1 MPRILFRLVGVLAFV
16 PLTACPAGA
25 AQIVE
30 SPKEIPIA
38 FDADVVVVGGSGGGV
53 EAACAAAARGA
64 SVVLLAERPYL
75 GTDLCATLRLWLEP
89 GEQPKSKLAMA
100 CFGQDRNTT
109 PLRVKA
115 AMDKALLQ
123 AGVSYLTGCYVTDVL
138 RDTDGGLAGVVM
150 ANRSGRQAVR
160 AKVIVD
166 ATRQATVARQANAA
180 FHAFKAG
187 PLACRRVVIGGKMRR
202 GENLSV
208 EQKDFAYDST
218 ANKTNQRLPV
228 YEYRLQVDLENN
240 SVIAWSAAE
249 HQARDLTLAEDSETA
264 SEVLTYDPS
273 DTIVGQGFLD
283 TWPGADRADLAPFR
297 PAGIPRLYVASVYAD
312 LGSQA
317 AEKLQRPLE
326 WMELGTRIGRAAAD
340 EAQSLPFPD
349 SAALPE
355 TAAAA
360 GAPAEIGEA
369 LSGIRPT
376 DRGTIRSGRRA
387 LPVLGQYDV
396 VVVGG
401 GTSGAPAGIASAK
414 SGARTLVIEY
424 LYELGGVG
432 TVGLIAE
439 YWYGRRKGYTEYVD
453 QQVNPGK
460 PSWKAA
466 AKAEWL
472 RRELVRSGADV
483 WLGTFGCGALTER
496 GQVRGVVVA
505 TPLGRGVVLAATVI
519 DATGNADVAAWAGA
533 QTQFGISE
541 NGSLNV
547 QIAGFPERPLQRS
560 YVNTCYTMVD
570 DTDVLD
576 VWHLMAWK
584 RTTLPLAS
592 AFDVGQLV
600 DSRERRRV
608 VGDYTLTVP
617 DILNH
622 RTFPDTISQHYS
634 NFDAAAFP
642 DSRLLLVRDAKGPC
656 FHTDLPYRCLLPRGL
671 DGILVVGLGASA
683 ERDAMTLIRM
693 QADLQNQGYAAGWA
707 AAAAVKAGGHTR
719 DIDIKALQQELIRQR
734 VLDERVYTD
743 KDSYPLSTGEIERA
757 VQAIGGQGKGE
768 AESDEKTL
776 GALAVVMAHPKQAIP
791 LLRTAYQ
798 RSEPGNQQRDYAKI
812 LGILGDPAGV
822 PALIAALDA
831 HEEWD
836 QGAALTS
843 QRKTGNTFS
852 ELDRLVIAL
861 GFSRAPEAFDP
872 LLRKLGQL
880 KPDSRLS
887 HYKALSLAMQHC
899 LSPAAAEPLAR
910 LLSQPGFTG
919 HATPEPAARPRN
931 PPGQD
936 SAAAAARFITADGD
950 EPANRT
956 NLNKAYRELTV
967 AAMLYRCGDRDGTA
981 EAILRRYAQDL
992 HGHFARYAQQT
1003 LDGRDLGVR

>member
-1 MPRILFRLVGVLAFV
+1 MPRTIFRIVGVLAFV
-16 PLTACPAGA
+16 TLAACPAGA
-25 AQIVE
+25 SQIIE
-30 SPKEIPIA
+30 SPKEIPLA
-38 FDADVVVVGGSGGGV
+38 FDADVVVVGGSSGAV

-89 GEQPKSKLAMA
+89 GEQPKSKLAIA
-100 CFGQDRNTT
+100 CFGQDRITT

-115 AMDKALLQ
+115 EMDKALFQ
-123 AGVSYLTGCYVTDVL
+123 AGVQYLTGCYVTDVL
-138 RDTDGGLAGVVM
+138 RDNDGRLAGIVM

-160 AKVIVD
+160 AKVIID
-166 ATRQATVARQANAA
+166 ATCQAAVARQANAA
-180 FHAFKAG
+180 FRPFVPG
-187 PLACRRVVIGGKMRR
+187 PLSLPARRHRRPNAQRREPVCRAKGLYLRLDREQGEPTPAGVRVHAASRAGKQQRRRLHEGG
-202 GENLSV
+202 
-208 EQKDFAYDST
+208 A
-218 ANKTNQRLPV
+218 P
-228 YEYRLQVDLENN
+228 
-240 SVIAWSAAE
+240 
-249 HQARDLTLAEDSETA
+249 ARDMTNAEGSETA
-264 SEVLTYDPS
+264 SEVLSYVPS
-273 DTIVGQGFLD
+273 DTIVGQGHLD
-283 TWPGADRADLAPFR
+283 SWPGAERADLAAFR
-297 PAGIPRLYVASVYAD
+297 PQGIPRLYVLSAYAD
-312 LGSQA
+312 LGGPA

-326 WMELGTRIGRAAAD
+326 LMELGTRIGRAAAD
-340 EAQSLPFPD
+340 EAKSLPFPD
-349 SAALPE
+349 GAVLPE
-355 TAAAA
+355 TAAEG

-369 LSGIRPT
+369 LGGIRPT
-376 DRGTIRSGRRA
+376 DLGTIRSGRRA

-453 QQVNPGK
+453 QHVNPGK
-460 PSWKAA
+460 PSWNAA

-472 RRELVRSGADV
+472 RRELTRSGADV
-483 WLGTFGCGALTER
+483 WLGTFGCGALTEG

-505 TPLGRGVVLAATVI
+505 TPQGRGVVLASTVV
-519 DATGNADVAAWAGA
+519 DATGNADIAAWAGA

-584 RTTLPLAS
+584 RTTLPNAS

-617 DILNH
+617 DILTH

-693 QADLQNQGYAAGWA
+693 QADLQNQGYAAGLA

-719 DIDIKALQQELIRQR
+719 NIDIKALQKELIRQG
-734 VLDERVYTD
+734 VLDERVLTD
-743 KDSYPLSTGEIERA
+743 KDSHPMSAEEIERA
-757 VQAIGGQGKGE
+757 VQAIGDQDDRKVL
-768 AESDEKTL
+768 D
-776 GALAVVMAHPKQAIP
+776 ALAVVMAHPEQAVP
-791 LLRTAYQ
+791 LLKTAYQ
-798 RSEPGNQQRDYAKI
+798 RSGAGNQQRDYAKSS
-812 LGILGDPAGV
+812 A
-822 PALIAALDA
+822 
-831 HEEWD
+831 
-836 QGAALTS
+836 
-843 QRKTGNTFS
+843 FS
-852 ELDRLVIAL
+852 AIR
-861 GFSRAPEAFDP
+861 RAP
-872 LLRKLGQL
+872 
-880 KPDSRLS
+880 
-887 HYKALSLAMQHC
+887 
-899 LSPAAAEPLAR
+899 
-910 LLSQPGFTG
+910 
-919 HATPEPAARPRN
+919 
-931 PPGQD
+931 
-936 SAAAAARFITADGD
+936 
-950 EPANRT
+950 
-956 NLNKAYRELTV
+956 
-967 AAMLYRCGDRDGTA
+967 
-981 EAILRRYAQDL
+981 RY
-992 HGHFARYAQQT
+992 
-1003 LDGRDLGVR
+1003 